1 MCCVRFICLSCIQLL
16 AIQSSM
22 SDMQSV
28 YSGSVMYAHEEVTG
42 EIQMGVSYSDT
53 DNTLKVS
60 INKVRG
66 LTPPNKIDE
75 DHTNPYV
82 AETHSHCNDH
92 SIWWSLHSKC

>member
-1 MCCVRFICLSCIQLL
+1 MCVQGHTPF
-16 AIQSSM
+16 IQSNM

-28 YSGSVMYAHEEVTG
+28 YSGSVMLFNDEVTG

-75 DHTNPYV
+75 NHIHPYV
-82 AETHSHCNDH
+82 TLYSN
-92 SIWWSLHSKC
+92 